1 MGIKIRQIPMM
12 TWCKAVNSRLWLII
26 IAGMVSC
33 SKHDSLRANEATL
46 PELNRAL
53 AMWTMERGSDPKT
66 IDDLTNFPILR
77 GKQLP
82 LLPPGKKL
90 VLDPA
95 SHLIIITN
103 E

>member
-1 MGIKIRQIPMM
+1 MM

-33 SKHDSLRANEATL
+33 SKHDSLRANEATV
-46 PELNRAL
+46 PELNRA
-53 AMWTMERGSDPKT
+53 RGSDPKT